1 MPTIHY
7 TKKQFLKDMSELI
20 GDNEHILVTTEVD
33 GTLEALKKKKIK
45 RIPFAFASDA
55 FEKED
60 TLGDLLKSR
69 MFAVVVASNETV
81 AKKFK
86 KNADTKK
93 G

>member
-7 TKKQFLKDMSELI
+7 SKKQFLKDMSDLI

-33 GTLEALKKKKIK
+33 GTLEVLKKKKIK
-45 RIPFAFASDA
+45 RIPFAFATDA
-55 FEKED
+55 FEKEK
-60 TLGDLLKSR
+60 TIGDLLKSK
-69 MFAVVVASNETV
+69 MFAVVVTSNEIV

-86 KNADTKK
+86 KDADTKK